1 MSQGSDCVEEFKDHI
16 EDEVKGLY
24 ETFSQQP
31 MIELTDVLKK
41 EMKKNVTSVSKSLTL
56 RIER

>member
-1 MSQGSDCVEEFKDHI
+1 
-16 EDEVKGLY
+16 
-24 ETFSQQP
+24 